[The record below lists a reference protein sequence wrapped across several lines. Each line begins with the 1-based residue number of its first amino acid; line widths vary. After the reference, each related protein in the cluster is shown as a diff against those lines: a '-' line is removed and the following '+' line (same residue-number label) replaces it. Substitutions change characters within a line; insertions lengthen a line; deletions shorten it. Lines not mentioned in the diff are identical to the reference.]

1 MPNPRPDI
9 IRGPLAAA
17 GRAVLDA
24 LQEWGAA
31 FFLLARIAASLRLAG
46 RNSRLLVQEMMAF
59 GVASLPLVLFSAVF
73 TGMVAAVQAAYQM
86 QGLVPAIWLGA
97 GICRAVLIELGP
109 VLTALVV
116 AGRVGAGIA
125 AELGTM
131 RVTEQIDA
139 LETMAIDPVAFLV
152 MPRFVAG
159 AVMAPV
165 LTVFANFVALAG
177 GWLVSVTSVGIS
189 TQLYLDGLRFH
200 FHTRDLMGGI
210 VKAVFFGVIIA
221 TAGCF
226 YGFGAEGGA
235 KGVGTATTKAVVAA
249 AVLIL
254 VFDYVISA
262 WIFR

>member
-1 MPNPRPDI
+1 
-9 IRGPLAAA
+9 
-17 GRAVLDA
+17 
-24 LQEWGAA
+24 
-31 FFLLARIAASLRLAG
+31 
-46 RNSRLLVQEMMAF
+46 
-59 GVASLPLVLFSAVF
+59 
-73 TGMVAAVQAAYQM
+73 
-86 QGLVPAIWLGA
+86 
-97 GICRAVLIELGP
+97 
-109 VLTALVV
+109 
-116 AGRVGAGIA
+116 
-125 AELGTM
+125 
-131 RVTEQIDA
+131 
-139 LETMAIDPVAFLV
+139 
-152 MPRFVAG
+152 VAG

>member
-1 MPNPRPDI
+1 MRSI
-9 IRGPLAAA
+9 VRTQLATVGEAT
-17 GRAVLDA
+17 LTM

-31 FFLLARIAASLRLAG
+31 FFLFGRILGALRLLFKNG
-46 RNSRLLVQEMMAF
+46 RLVVQEMVHF
-59 GVASLPLVLFSAVF
+59 GINSLPLVLFSAVF

-86 QGLVPAIWLGA
+86 QGLVPPIWLGA

-139 LETMAIDPVAFLV
+139 LETMAIDPVGFLV

-165 LTVFANFVALAG
+165 LTVFANFVALIG
-177 GWLVSVTSVGIS
+177 GWLVSVLSVGIS
-189 TQLYLDGLRFH
+189 TQIYLDGLRFH
-200 FHTRDLMGGI
+200 FHTRDLTGGI
-210 VKAVFFGVIIA
+210 VKSVFFGIIIA
-221 TAGCF
+221 TSGCF
-226 YGFGAEGGA
+226 HGFATEGGAEG
-235 KGVGTATTKAVVAA
+235 VGRATTKAVVTA

-254 VFDYVISA
+254 IFDYIVSA
-262 WIFR
+262 WIFG